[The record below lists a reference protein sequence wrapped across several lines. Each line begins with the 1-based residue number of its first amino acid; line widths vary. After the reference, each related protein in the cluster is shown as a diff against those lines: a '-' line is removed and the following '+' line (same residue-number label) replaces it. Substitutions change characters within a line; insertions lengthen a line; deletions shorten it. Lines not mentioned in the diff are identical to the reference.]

1 MSGAGLSRMLQGG
14 DRRSIGKSNQVVA
27 RVLRKQGEFEELIEC
42 LWSDDPIVCMRAA
55 DAAEKIS
62 VRKPALLAAF
72 KAELLGLA
80 DETTQAELRWHL
92 ALMLPRLRLTSRE
105 RARATLRLQ
114 DYLNDRS
121 SIVKTCALQG
131 LAELAMRH
139 AGREEEMVELLERV
153 CRSGTPAMKA
163 RGRKLL
169 KHFQKQRKEP

>member
-1 MSGAGLSRMLQGG
+1 M
-14 DRRSIGKSNQVVA
+14 A

-131 LAELAMRH
+131 LAEL
-139 AGREEEMVELLERV
+139 
-153 CRSGTPAMKA
+153 
-163 RGRKLL
+163 
-169 KHFQKQRKEP
+169 